1 MIKDQSI
8 FSMVIILLILIT
20 LSLDGVWI
28 LLGETCC
35 WSLSALKGLR
45 AQIACYKQKG
55 DLSPVMLKKTFKD
68 SLKILK
74 FTRISIET
82 TQAWLG
88 GKSCLSHTN
97 PSTSNFLAAVAIFR
111 LSNFN
116 MMS

>member
-28 LLGETCC
+28 LVGETCC
-35 WSLSALKGLR
+35 WPLSALKGLR

-74 FTRISIET
+74 VTRISIET

-88 GKSCLSHTN
+88 GKSCLSHAN
-97 PSTSNFLAAVAIFR
+97 PSTGNFLI
-111 LSNFN
+111 
-116 MMS
+116 

>member
-20 LSLDGVWI
+20 LSLDSVWI
-28 LLGETCC
+28 LVGET
-35 WSLSALKGLR
+35 WPLSALKGLR

-74 FTRISIET
+74 FTRIAIET

-97 PSTSNFLAAVAIFR
+97 PSTGNFLI
-111 LSNFN
+111 
-116 MMS
+116 